1 MGLQLGLGGG
11 RGGDGGYKLGRGGLL
26 AADFGNPSFSKFS
39 VSLIDYLG
47 TVWPVEWITR
57 LAFCFP
63 ILGVHKLC

>member
-39 VSLIDYLG
+39 VSLTNYLG
-47 TVWPVEWITR
+47 TVWSVEWIT
-57 LAFCFP
+57 
-63 ILGVHKLC
+63 